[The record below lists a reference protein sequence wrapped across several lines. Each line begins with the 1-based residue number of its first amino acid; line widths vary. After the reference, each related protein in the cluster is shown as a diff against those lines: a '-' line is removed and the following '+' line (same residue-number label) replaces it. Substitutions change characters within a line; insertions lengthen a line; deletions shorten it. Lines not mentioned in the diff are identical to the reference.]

1 MSGPGAREVV
11 LRLARHEARWQV
23 SLVHWVARR
32 RAGVAAGELALAY
45 AGAQAALMYG
55 LTFVCLVETVGVS
68 VLLAGM
74 PAPHAVALVADVYT
88 LLMMLGFQASAVT
101 RPHVLGPD
109 ALLLRAGARWEVRIP
124 LERIVAVRYDLRLT
138 QDAKKGDGVLEMA
151 VGGQTSVTVEL
162 AEPVVA
168 VGVLG
173 RREVVRTVRFHAD
186 DARSAVLAVRSAV
199 EASRDAV
206 EDGVG
211 DAAEAGGPVTP
222 V

>member
-11 LRLARHEARWQV
+11 RRLARHEVRWQL

-32 RAGVAAGELALAY
+32 RAGVAAGDRALAY

-68 VLLAGM
+68 ALLAGM
-74 PAPHAVALVADVYT
+74 PALHAVALVADVYT

-109 ALLLRAGARWEVRIP
+109 SLLLRAGARAELRIP

-138 QDAKKGDGVLEMA
+138 QDAKQGDGVLEMA
-151 VGGQTSVTVEL
+151 VGGQTSATVEL

-186 DARSAVLAVRSAV
+186 DARSAVAAVRSAV
-199 EASRDAV
+199 AAAAGRAAV
-206 EDGVG
+206 
-211 DAAEAGGPVTP
+211 DAAGPGDPVTP